1 MRNKV
6 LEKVLNEIPLD
17 VKEKVA
23 NNSYECNINGEIVII
38 VEENFN
44 SLIEKLENITKQ
56 GGNYSVERI

>member
-6 LEKVLNEIPLD
+6 LEKVLNEIPSD

-23 NNSYECNINGEIVII
+23 NNSYECNINGEILII

-44 SLIEKLENITKQ
+44 SLIEKLENITKED
-56 GGNYSVERI
+56 GNYSVERI

>member
-23 NNSYECNINGEIVII
+23 NNSYECNINGEILII

-44 SLIEKLENITKQ
+44 SLIEKLENITKED
-56 GGNYSVERI
+56 GNYSVERI